1 MAPVAEVVVVKANPV
16 PAVVNPIENSVKA
29 PLLTSSAAIALEEN

>member
-1 MAPVAEVVVVKANPV
+1 MVKVPQVPEVV
-16 PAVVNPIENSVKA
+16 NSTEKLVKA